1 VLLLPLQLFPSLL
14 PGKSSLMS
22 QIP

>member
-14 PGKSSLMS
+14 PGKSSLKS